1 MIDPGAMV
9 DTEGMLETGRLSLLP
24 WNESDLANLSDIRIL
39 ATDPEIMRYINGGVP
54 WTDDQMLEFVQ
65 RQIHHYRDR
74 GYCLWK
80 IQDRGAQTFLGF
92 CGIQPTVV
100 EGSPEV
106 EIGWWLRREYWGQGL
121 ISEAAGAALQD
132 AFDRVGLQ
140 RLIAIIQPANAR
152 SIAVAKRLGMRY
164 ESDAVYKDT
173 PVSIFAISPPR
184 PAS

>member
-1 MIDPGAMV
+1 MIDPRAMV

-24 WNESDLANLSDIRIL
+24 WIESDLANIRIL

-54 WTDDQMLEFVQ
+54 WTDNQMLEFVQ
-65 RQIHHYRDR
+65 RQIDHFRDR

-80 IQDRGAQTFLGF
+80 MQDRGVQTFLGF

-106 EIGWWLRREYWGQGL
+106 EIGWWLRREHWGQGF
-121 ISEAAGAALQD
+121 ITEAAEAALRD
-132 AFDRVGLQ
+132 AFDRVGLR

-152 SIAVAKRLGMRY
+152 SISVAKRLGMRY
-164 ESDAVYKDT
+164 ERDAVYKDT
-173 PVSIFAISPPR
+173 PVSIFATSTVS